1 MLEMSFGKQGGN
13 IARSLRNRKI
23 ILLDELKYRAHDVVM
38 AATPYEKTMERALRL
53 LSFKPRT
60 VAQMRERLL
69 EKEWAEAAIVEQV
82 IERLKELGY
91 LNDEQFAASYASTRL
106 SARPLGRTRLRRDLQ
121 NKKLPTQIT
130 EQTLDEVYA
139 DGAEEGLIDRAI
151 TKRLRLK
158 GPPQTPEAVKKLF
171 DYLMR
176 RGFNYPLVLRK
187 VREAGKAGSV
197 EEDGELE

>member
-1 MLEMSFGKQGGN
+1 MGKQAGN
-13 IARSLRNRKI
+13 IARSRRNRKI
-23 ILLDELKYRAHDVVM
+23 ILLDELNYRAHDVVM

-69 EKEWAEAAIVEQV
+69 EKEWAEEQVVDRV

-91 LNDEQFAASYASTRL
+91 LNDEQFAASYASSRL
-106 SARPLGRTRLRRDLQ
+106 SVRPLGRTRLRRDLQ

-130 EQTLDEVYA
+130 EQTLDDVYA

-151 TKRLRLK
+151 AKRQRLK
-158 GPPQTPEAVKKLF
+158 GAPQTPEEVKKFF

-176 RGFNYPLVLRK
+176 RGFSYPLVLRK
-187 VREAGKAGSV
+187 VREAGKASSV
-197 EEDGELE
+197 EDDGDLE

>member
-1 MLEMSFGKQGGN
+1 MGKQAGN
-13 IARSLRNRKI
+13 IARSRRNRKI
-23 ILLDELKYRAHDVVM
+23 LWLDELNYRAHDASM

-60 VAQMRERLL
+60 IAQMRERLL
-69 EKEWAEAAIVEQV
+69 EKEWAQEQIVDQV

-106 SARPLGRTRLRRDLQ
+106 TARPLGRTRLRRDLQ

-151 TKRLRLK
+151 AKRLRLK
-158 GPPQTPEAVKKLF
+158 GPPQTPEEVKKLF

-176 RGFNYPLVLRK
+176 RGFSYALVLRK
-187 VREAGKAGSV
+187 VREVGKAGSV
-197 EEDGELE
+197 EDDGDLE

>member
-1 MLEMSFGKQGGN
+1 MGKQAGN

-23 ILLDELKYRAHDVVM
+23 VLLDESNCRAHDVVM

-60 VAQMRERLL
+60 IAQMRERLL
-69 EKEWAEAAIVEQV
+69 EKEWAQAEIVDQV

-91 LNDEQFAASYASTRL
+91 LNDEQFAASYASSRL
-106 SARPLGRTRLRRDLQ
+106 TVRPLGRTRLRRDLQ
-121 NKKLPTQIT
+121 NKKLPNQIT
-130 EQTLDEVYA
+130 EQALDDVYA

-151 TKRLRLK
+151 AKRQRLK
-158 GPPQTPEAVKKLF
+158 GPPQTPEEVKKLF

-176 RGFNYPLVLRK
+176 RGFNYSLVMRK

-197 EEDGELE
+197 EDDGDLE